1 MKIVLTHG
9 YFLQEDEKEREIMRP
24 YPPLGLLYIAGYLR
38 DKDIACEVF
47 DATFETHETWKAFML
62 KNKPDIVLFY
72 TNLMTK
78 INVLKLNTWLK
89 SILPNCVSVIGGPDV
104 TYNLENY
111 LQQQFDYSIIGEGE
125 QTAHELIQSLSLN
138 EKVDAISGLAYL
150 KNGKLI
156 QTDSRIKLKEMGEL
170 PLPAR
175 NAIPLEKY
183 LSVWKKFHGKA
194 TANISTQRGCPY
206 TCKWCST
213 AVYGQSY
220 RRRPAKL
227 VVDEI
232 QLLQENYGVEA
243 LWFVDDVFT
252 ISHKWLASLHDEMNN
267 RNIQI
272 DFEII
277 TRAERLNEE
286 VLKMLKEM
294 GCFRIWIGAESGSQR
309 IIDAMDRRVSVKD
322 VREKIKLT
330 QQHGIEAGTFIMIGY
345 PGETQEDIF
354 ETVNHLKLAPP
365 DQFTITLAYPIK
377 GTGLY
382 DQIAEDIIEAPEWTT
397 STDRDI
403 NFKRSYDFE
412 YYKHAIRYVTNSFH
426 GYNQTKKGNR
436 LKSNLH
442 KIKAIVS
449 LNRMKKISKCKN

>member
-150 KNGKLI
+150 KNGKVI
-156 QTDSRIKLKEMGEL
+156 QTASRIKLKEMGEL

-175 NAIPLEKY
+175 NAIPFEKY
-183 LSVWKKFHGKA
+183 LHVWKKFHGKA

-232 QLLQENYGVEA
+232 LLLQENYGVEA

-252 ISHKWLASLHDEMNN
+252 ISHKWLASLYDEMNN

-382 DQIAEDIIEAPEWTT
+382 DEIAEDIIEAPEWTT

-442 KIKAIVS
+442 NIKAKVS
-449 LNRMKKISKCKN
+449 LNRMKKLSKC